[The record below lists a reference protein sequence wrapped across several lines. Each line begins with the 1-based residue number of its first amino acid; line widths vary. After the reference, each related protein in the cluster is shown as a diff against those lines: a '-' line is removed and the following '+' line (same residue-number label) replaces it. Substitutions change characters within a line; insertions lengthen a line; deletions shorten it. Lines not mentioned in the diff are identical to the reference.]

1 MPTFDPIQRRTVCSL
16 AAALAV
22 LVSSTAFAQAPDVNQ
37 LPAYKPEFKVQGS
50 LRIAGSELKGN
61 IDLLVEG
68 FKKFH
73 PDAVVSTNF
82 QTSSEGALG
91 MMYSGVS
98 DVAPMG
104 DDAKITDEMPFYNSY
119 RYVPTEISI
128 ATGGYEKRGTLWPM
142 AIIVNKDNPIAQ
154 LSMEQLDGIFGSE
167 RSGGWA
173 IGEDDTHNLLFTA
186 KYARGADKNIRTWG
200 QLGVKGDFANQQI
213 HTHGYVAP
221 GFAINFQR
229 KVLHWSTKWNPNFM
243 EYVEAK
249 EAPDSAEGRAV
260 NSDRMLEAITK
271 DKYAIGFGAMMHVD
285 GSCVNPDGT
294 KCVAYPNVKVLPLSA
309 KAGAAAVALT
319 ADNVA
324 NRSYPLT
331 RDAFVY
337 VNKAPGRALDPKVRE
352 FLRFA
357 LSREG
362 QAIIAKAGIYT
373 PLPASYAS
381 EQLKKLD

>member
-1 MPTFDPIQRRTVCSL
+1 MPTFEPIHRRTVCSL

-22 LVSSTAFAQAPDVNQ
+22 LVSSTAFAQAPDINQ

-142 AIIVNKDNPIAQ
+142 AIIVNKDNPVAQ

-173 IGEDDTHNLLFTA
+173 IDEDNTHNLLFTA

-229 KVLHWSTKWNPNFM
+229 KVLHWSTKWNPNMM

-294 KCVAYPNVKVLPLSA
+294 KCAAYPNVKVLPLSP
-309 KAGAAAVALT
+309 KTGAAAVALT

-373 PLPASYAS
+373 PLPASYAA